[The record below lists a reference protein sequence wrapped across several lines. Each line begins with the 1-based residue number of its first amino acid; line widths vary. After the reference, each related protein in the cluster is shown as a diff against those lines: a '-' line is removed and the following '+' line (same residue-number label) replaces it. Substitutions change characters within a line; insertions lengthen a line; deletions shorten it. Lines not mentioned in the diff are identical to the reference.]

1 MTEIMKTKQLMEGN
15 LQNLFTVLM
24 SLCNSETKHQVESSP
39 KFNDLEITL
48 DSLCLL
54 ALIKKL
60 VYTGGANNKHVRHNK
75 AMAIMK
81 LMTL

>member
-1 MTEIMKTKQLMEGN
+1 
-15 LQNLFTVLM
+15 M
-24 SLCNSETKHQVESSP
+24 SRESCDTETKHQVESSLE
-39 KFNDLEITL
+39 FNELEETL
-48 DSLCLL
+48 DSMGLS

-81 LMTL
+81 LMTLYQEKFQDIQ

>member
-1 MTEIMKTKQLMEGN
+1 
-15 LQNLFTVLM
+15 
-24 SLCNSETKHQVESSP
+24 VESSLE
-39 KFNDLEITL
+39 FNELEETL
-48 DSLCLL
+48 DSMGLS

-81 LMTL
+81 LMTLYQEKFQDIQ